1 MSEPNK
7 AETPKESAKKADTP
21 PVVKPAAPAA
31 AEPLSAA
38 AIVTA
43 LGADR
48 WRQKEFENPGH
59 CIYVP
64 YGTSIDD
71 VRAPSFWANVAGK
84 LRPGNTV
91 EVHWDDFGQFAE
103 FYVRSAG
110 RNWASVAL
118 LRHVEL
124 EAAAAP
130 QAKEQYGVAYN
141 GVVDKFRITRMSD
154 NAVIKAGFASELQ
167 ARSWL
172 EEYRRKLAA

>member
-1 MSEPNK
+1 MSEEK
-7 AETPKESAKKADTP
+7 AAAKPAKTEP
-21 PVVKPAAPAA
+21 PIAVKP
-31 AEPLSAA
+31 EPIGAA

-43 LGADR
+43 LGVDR
-48 WRQKEFENPGH
+48 WRQKEYENPGH
-59 CIYVP
+59 CVYVP
-64 YGTSIDD
+64 YGTTLDD

-124 EAAAAP
+124 EAAAPP
-130 QAKEQYGVAYN
+130 QAREQYGVAYN

-154 NAVIKAGFASELQ
+154 NAVIKTGFASELQ

-172 EEYRRKLAA
+172 EEYKRKLAA